1 MNVSITMSLLS
12 LIDFEF
18 LFLYGTL
25 FLICWWL
32 YLGYLIFIYLHSS
45 LSGKR
50 IIPATYEEKDQ
61 PSVTMI
67 IPCYNEE
74 NYIKQ
79 KIENCLAL
87 KYSKE
92 KISFVFSDGQSSD
105 KTREIIKKYQ
115 KKHHSIKL
123 HISEKRGKIFQL
135 NSALQ
140 QIQSDIVVVS
150 DCDALLETNALHVIV
165 SYLAHKN
172 VGVVGISSEPAE
184 CTKEEQYFW
193 GQQNRLRLAESKF
206 YSPLYVIATCYGFRK
221 DLLSHFPEDVIA
233 DDIYLS
239 FYAVKK
245 GYRSLYTD
253 DSRVIELRNPTT
265 LVGLFQHKIRKTNA
279 FLVEL
284 KRYFFSF
291 LRADAAW
298 QLIFYTHFFQIFLAP
313 FLAPLL
319 FFVFVYLAMVSLTK
333 LLPIFTLSLL
343 IFTYLLIRPEAL
355 KGIFMKLKTFAL
367 LHAVLYYCLLTFPF
381 YRQTSSYKKV
391 K

>member
-1 MNVSITMSLLS
+1 MSLLS
-12 LIDFEF
+12 NLDLEF
-18 LFLYGTL
+18 LFLYGSL

-32 YLGYLIFIYLHSS
+32 YMGYLIFIYLHSS
-45 LSGKR
+45 LSGKK
-50 IIPATYEEKDQ
+50 IIPAMYEEKDL

-67 IPCYNEE
+67 ISCYNEE
-74 NYIKQ
+74 AYIQQ

-87 KYSKE
+87 DYPKK

-105 KTREIIKKYQ
+105 KTQEIIRMYQ
-115 KKHHSIKL
+115 KKYPSIKL

-140 QIQSDIVVVS
+140 QIPSDIVVVS

-172 VGVVGISSEPAE
+172 VGVVGISSEPEE
-184 CTKEEQYFW
+184 CRKEEQYFW

-206 YSPLYVIATCYGFRK
+206 YSPLYVIATCYGFRR

-233 DDIYLS
+233 DDIFIS

-265 LVGLFQHKIRKTNA
+265 LRGLFQHKIRKTNA
-279 FLVEL
+279 FLIEL

-291 LRADAAW
+291 LQADAAW
-298 QLIFYTHFFQIFLAP
+298 QLIFYTHFFQILLAP

-319 FFVFVYLAMVSLTK
+319 FFILIYVALTSITK
-333 LLPIFTLSLL
+333 LLPLISLGIL
-343 IFTYLLIRPEAL
+343 ICTYLLIRPEAL
-355 KGIFMKLKTFAL
+355 KGLFMKLKTITL
-367 LHAVLYYCLLTFPF
+367 LHAVLYYCIITFPF
-381 YRQTSSYKKV
+381 YRQNSSYKKV